1 MGDSF
6 VPSRRSVSQFMVTLV
21 RNINGQKEEFE
32 GIFWLPCV
40 MSVVLRV
47 KNELGEDLTQSDG
60 IPNVEA
66 SWQIDA
72 RDLEFGES
80 LGKGNYR
87 EVFAGTYFG
96 TDVAIKRINV
106 QVMGEDN
113 LAKYIKRELA
123 CSK

>member
-1 MGDSF
+1 
-6 VPSRRSVSQFMVTLV
+6 
-21 RNINGQKEEFE
+21 
-32 GIFWLPCV
+32 
-40 MSVVLRV
+40 MSAVLRV

-72 RDLEFGES
+72 GDLEFGES
-80 LGKGNYR
+80 LGKGNYG